1 MTAKQSAI
9 QDILQSE
16 VKNLLSFEKALI
28 EFNEAYECD
37 YYECVN

>member
-9 QDILQSE
+9 QDILHSE

-28 EFNEAYECD
+28 EFNEAANCD
-37 YYECVN
+37 YDEYLN

>member
-28 EFNEAYECD
+28 EFNEEAMND
-37 YYECVN
+37 YYECVI

>member
-37 YYECVN
+37 YDECVI